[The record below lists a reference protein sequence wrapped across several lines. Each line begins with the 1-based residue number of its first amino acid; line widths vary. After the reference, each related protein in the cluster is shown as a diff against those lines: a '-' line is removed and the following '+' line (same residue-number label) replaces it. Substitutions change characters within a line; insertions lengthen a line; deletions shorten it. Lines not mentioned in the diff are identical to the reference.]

1 MPPNGTKNLIPF
13 SERTKEEAS
22 KEGRKGGINSGKT
35 RRKQAQLRKSV
46 QSLLNKKYDIKEN
59 GKKIQVKGFDIIAR
73 KIMQQALDEKSRNWR
88 SAVEFIMRL
97 TDNQTI
103 LNEERAE
110 AEIAL
115 LQAKIQAI
123 QSGDTTA
130 LDTLDE
136 ILTAVRLSAE
146 KTENETKAESE
157 SDKKD
162 K

>member
-13 SERTKEEAS
+13 SERSKEEA
-22 KEGRKGGINSGKT
+22 KEKGRKGGINSGKT

-59 GKKIQVKGFDIIAR
+59 GKKVQVKGFDIIAR
-73 KIMQQALDEKSRNWR
+73 KIMQQALDEKSRNWQ
-88 SAVEFIMRL
+88 SAVNFIIKL
-97 TDNQTI
+97 SDNMAA
-103 LNEERAE
+103 LYEERAE

-146 KTENETKAESE
+146 KTETDAESG